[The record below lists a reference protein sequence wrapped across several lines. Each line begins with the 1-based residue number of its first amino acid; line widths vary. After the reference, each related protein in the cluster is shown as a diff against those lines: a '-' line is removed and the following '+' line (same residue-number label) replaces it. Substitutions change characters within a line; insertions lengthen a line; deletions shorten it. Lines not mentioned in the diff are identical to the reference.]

1 MGTTRRVFL
10 KTAGL
15 IAGAALIATKKAVS
29 AGKLGNAAKGT
40 AAVTKAPPRASG
52 IISRD
57 EKQSI
62 PFTLGLASYTFRA
75 FGLDETVAMTRR
87 LGLETIALKSVHLA
101 LDSPLDAI
109 QVAAAKV
116 REAGLD
122 PYGCG
127 VVYMRSET
135 DIKQAFDY
143 ARAAGLSLI
152 IGVPDIEL
160 LPLAEKAVREY
171 DIRLALHNHGPTD
184 KIYPTPESAYLKI
197 RDLDPRI
204 GLCLD
209 AGHAA
214 RSGLDPATEAEKY
227 FDRLLDVHIK
237 DVTSADV
244 EGGPVE
250 IGRGVIDIPKLLR
263 TLIRLGYDGKVSLEF
278 EKDEKDPLPGA
289 AESVGYLRG
298 VLDSL

>member
-1 MGTTRRVFL
+1 MATTRRDFI
-10 KTAGL
+10 KTAGVA
-15 IAGAALIATKKAVS
+15 AGAALIATK
-29 AGKLGNAAKGT
+29 GT
-40 AAVTKAPPRASG
+40 AAATKAPPQASG

-62 PFTLGLASYTFRA
+62 PFTLGLASYSFRA
-75 FGLDETVAMTRR
+75 FSLDEAVAMTRR
-87 LGLETIALKSVHLA
+87 LGLDAIALKSVHLA
-101 LDSPLDAI
+101 LDSPPDA
-109 QVAAAKV
+109 VKAAAAKV

-122 PYGCG
+122 LYGCG
-127 VVYMRSET
+127 VVYMRSEA

-184 KIYPTPESAYLKI
+184 KVYPTPESAYLKI

-214 RSGLDPATEAEKY
+214 RSGLDPANEAEKY
-227 FDRLLDVHIK
+227 FDRLLDVHVK

-250 IGRGVIDIPKLLR
+250 IGRGVVDIPNLLR
-263 TLIRLGYDGKVSLEF
+263 ALVRFGFGGKISLEY

-298 VLDSL
+298 VLDTL

>member
-1 MGTTRRVFL
+1 MCPQNYSTRRDFL
-10 KTAGL
+10 KKAGVA
-15 IAGAALIATKKAVS
+15 AGAALAAP
-29 AGKLGNAAKGT
+29 AGIVAKPRRAHETNAQDGKT
-40 AAVTKAPPRASG
+40 A
-52 IISRD
+52 IL
-57 EKQSI
+57 
-62 PFTLGLASYTFRA
+62 FTLGLASYSFRA
-75 FGLDETVAMTRR
+75 FSLDEAVAMTRR
-87 LGLETIALKSVHLA
+87 LGLDAIALKSVHLA
-101 LDSPLDAI
+101 LDSPPDAV
-109 QVAAAKV
+109 QAAAAKV
-116 REAGLD
+116 RAVGLD
-122 PYGCG
+122 LYGCG
-127 VVYMRSET
+127 VVYMKSGDEIR
-135 DIKQAFDY
+135 QAFEY

-184 KIYPTPESAYLKI
+184 KVYPTPESAYLKI

-214 RSGLDPATEAEKY
+214 RSGLDPANEAEKY
-227 FDRLLDVHIK
+227 FDRLLDVHVK

-250 IGRGVIDIPKLLR
+250 IGRGVVDIPNLLR
-263 TLIRLGYDGKVSLEF
+263 ALVRFGFGGKVSLEY

-298 VLDSL
+298 VLDTL

>member
-1 MGTTRRVFL
+1 MSPTRRDFM
-10 KTAGL
+10 KKAGL
-15 IAGAALIATKKAVS
+15 GAGAALAT
-29 AGKLGNAAKGT
+29 AKGALAAGSKDPARNKTTT
-40 AAVTKAPPRASG
+40 AGPNQEGSSSSASV
-52 IISRD
+52 SV
-57 EKQSI
+57 S
-62 PFTLGLASYTFRA
+62 FALGLASYTFRA
-75 FGLDETVAMTRR
+75 FSLDETIAMTRR
-87 LGLETIALKSVHLA
+87 LNLEAIALKSFHL
-101 LDSPLDAI
+101 PLDAPPDTI
-109 QVAAAKV
+109 KSAAEKIRA
-116 REAGLD
+116 AGLD
-122 PYGCG
+122 LYGCG
-127 VVYMRSET
+127 VVYMKSADEIR
-135 DIKQAFDY
+135 QAFDY

-171 DIRLALHNHGPTD
+171 DIKLALHNHGPTD
-184 KIYPTPESAYLKI
+184 KVYPTPESAYFKI

-214 RSGLDPATEAEKY
+214 RSGLDPAAVAEKY

-237 DVTSADV
+237 DVTSANV

-250 IGRGVIDIPKLLR
+250 IGRGVIDIPELLR
-263 TLIRLGYDGKVSLEF
+263 VLVRLGYGGKVSLEF

-298 VLDSL
+298 VMDSL

>member
-15 IAGAALIATKKAVS
+15 SAGAALIATKKAVS

-62 PFTLGLASYTFRA
+62 PFTLGLASYTFRT
-75 FGLDETVAMTRR
+75 FSLDDTIAMTLR
-87 LGLETIALKSVHLA
+87 LGLETIALKSVHLP
-101 LDSPLDAI
+101 LDTPLDA
-109 QVAAAKV
+109 VKSAADKIRA
-116 REAGLD
+116 AGLVL
-122 PYGCG
+122 YGCG
-127 VVYMRSET
+127 VIYMNNEAEIR
-135 DIKQAFDY
+135 QAFEY
-143 ARAAGLSLI
+143 AKAAGIGFI
-152 IGVPDIEL
+152 IGVPAIEL
-160 LPLAEKAVREY
+160 LPAAERAVKEY
-171 DIRLALHNHGPTD
+171 NICLALHNHGPTD
-184 KIYPTPESAYLKI
+184 KVYPTPESAFNRI
-197 RDLDPRI
+197 RNLDYRI

-209 AGHAA
+209 VGHAA
-214 RSGLDPATEAEKY
+214 RSGLDPAAEAEKY
-227 FDRLLDVHIK
+227 SDRLLDVHIK

-244 EGGPVE
+244 QGGPIE

-263 TLIRLGYDGKVSLEF
+263 SLLGYGGWVSLEY

-298 VLDSL
+298 VLDTL

>member
-1 MGTTRRVFL
+1 MKTTRRNFIRR
-10 KTAGL
+10 AGL
-15 IAGAALIATKKAVS
+15 GAGVIFTASRRAIGAGAFESAEKEQPAKTGSARFIVDQGEKA
-29 AGKLGNAAKGT
+29 
-40 AAVTKAPPRASG
+40 
-52 IISRD
+52 
-57 EKQSI
+57 QI
-62 PFTLGLASYTFRA
+62 PFSLGLASYTFRA
-75 FGLDETVAMTRR
+75 FGLDETIAMTRR
-87 LGLETIALKSVHLA
+87 LELKAIALKSFHLP
-101 LDSPLDAI
+101 LETPLDA
-109 QVAAAKV
+109 VKTAADKV
-116 REAGLD
+116 RAAGLD
-122 PYGCG
+122 LYGCG
-127 VVYMRSET
+127 VVYMKSEAE
-135 DIKQAFDY
+135 IRQAFDY
-143 ARAAGLSLI
+143 AKAAGMGLI
-152 IGVPDIEL
+152 IGVPEIVL
-160 LPLAEKAVREY
+160 LPLAEKAIQEY
-171 DIRLALHNHGPTD
+171 GIGLALHNHGPTD

-244 EGGPVE
+244 EGGPIE

-263 TLIRLGYDGKVSLEF
+263 TLIRLGYDGKVSLEY

>member
-1 MGTTRRVFL
+1 MGTTRRDFI

-15 IAGAALIATKKAVS
+15 GAGAALV
-29 AGKLGNAAKGT
+29 AAKGT
-40 AAVTKAPPRASG
+40 IAVGSKGPATNQTTPAGPKQEGSSSGASVSARFG
-52 IISRD
+52 
-57 EKQSI
+57 
-62 PFTLGLASYTFRA
+62 LGLASYSFRA
-75 FGLDETVAMTRR
+75 FSLDEAVAMTRR
-87 LGLETIALKSVHLA
+87 LGLEAIALKSVHLA
-101 LDSPLDAI
+101 LDSPPDA
-109 QVAAAKV
+109 VKAAAAKV

-122 PYGCG
+122 LYGCG
-127 VVYMRSET
+127 VVYMKSGDEIR
-135 DIKQAFDY
+135 QAFEY
-143 ARAAGLSLI
+143 ARAAGISII
-152 IGVPDIEL
+152 IGVPDVEL

-184 KIYPTPESAYLKI
+184 KVYPTPESAYLKI

-214 RSGLDPATEAEKY
+214 RSGLDPANEAEKY
-227 FDRLLDVHIK
+227 FDRLLDVHVK

-244 EGGPVE
+244 KGDPIE
-250 IGRGVIDIPKLLR
+250 IGRGVVDIPNLLR
-263 TLIRLGYDGKVSLEF
+263 ALVRFGFGGKVSLEY

-298 VLDSL
+298 VLDTL

>member
-1 MGTTRRVFL
+1 MGTTRRDFIRKVGL
-10 KTAGL
+10 GAGSVL
-15 IAGAALIATKKAVS
+15 ATSRNTFAA
-29 AGKLGNAAKGT
+29 
-40 AAVTKAPPRASG
+40 G
-52 IISRD
+52 IISRARKEGAAAGASRAVSGPD
-57 EKQSI
+57 TNVAA
-62 PFTLGLASYTFRA
+62 PFTLGLASYSFRA
-75 FGLDETVAMTRR
+75 FSLDEAVAMTRR
-87 LGLETIALKSVHLA
+87 LGLDAIALKSVHLA
-101 LDSPLDAI
+101 LDSPPDA
-109 QVAAAKV
+109 VKAAAAKV

-122 PYGCG
+122 LYGCG
-127 VVYMRSET
+127 VVY
-135 DIKQAFDY
+135 IKSGDEIRQAFEY
-143 ARAAGLSLI
+143 ARAAGLSII

-160 LPLAEKAVREY
+160 LPLAEKAVRDY
-171 DIRLALHNHGPTD
+171 GVRLALHNHGPTD

-214 RSGLDPATEAEKY
+214 RSGLDPAAEAEKY
-227 FDRLLDVHIK
+227 FDRLLDVHVK

-250 IGRGVIDIPKLLR
+250 IGRGIIDIPKLLR
-263 TLIRLGYDGKVSLEF
+263 TLVRLGYAGKVSLEY

-289 AESVGYLRG
+289 AESIGYLRG

>member
-1 MGTTRRVFL
+1 MATTRRDFI

-15 IAGAALIATKKAVS
+15 AAGAALAAP
-29 AGKLGNAAKGT
+29 AGIAAKPRRAPGMT
-40 AAVTKAPPRASG
+40 APGGKTV
-52 IISRD
+52 
-57 EKQSI
+57 I
-62 PFTLGLASYTFRA
+62 PFTLGLASYSFRA
-75 FGLDETVAMTRR
+75 FGLDEAVAMTRR
-87 LGLETIALKSVHLA
+87 LGLEAIALKSVHLA
-101 LDSPLDAI
+101 LESPPDA
-109 QVAAAKV
+109 VKAAAAKV
-116 REAGLD
+116 RDAGLD
-122 PYGCG
+122 LYGCG
-127 VVYMRSET
+127 VVYMKSGDEIRQVFE
-135 DIKQAFDY
+135 Y

-160 LPLAEKAVREY
+160 LPLAEKAVQEY
-171 DIRLALHNHGPTD
+171 DIKLALHNHGPTD

-214 RSGLDPATEAEKY
+214 RSGLDPAAEAEKY
-227 FDRLLDVHIK
+227 FDRLLDVHVK

-244 EGGPVE
+244 AGGPVE

-263 TLIRLGYDGKVSLEF
+263 TLVLLGYGGKVSLEF